1 MKYLFSLITSVLNST
16 KNFKKME
23 KIKSYKKLY
32 CIESPGLIIRYMLA
46 ESKYEVMERIK
57 SQDDY
62 KFESKDYKI
71 TTKK

>member
-1 MKYLFSLITSVLNST
+1 
-16 KNFKKME
+16 ME
-23 KIKSYKKLY
+23 KTKSYKKLY

-57 SQDDY
+57 AQDDY